1 MKPIVP
7 DLAARLDS
15 ILCVGA
21 HADDIEIGCAGTL
34 LQLLWA
40 NPAMRVD
47 WIVLSATG
55 QRADEARRA
64 AAKVLGWERAS
75 VSEPVGGD
83 SGGGDVRVEAFA
95 ERYFPAIYGDLKR
108 YFDDLGG
115 RLRPD
120 LIFAP
125 RRADE
130 HQDHRVTAELVWQ
143 TFRAQPILEYE
154 IVKYEGD
161 LGRPNVYVALT
172 EEVVDAKL
180 TLLRDTFGSQRDRYW
195 FDDETFRGLLRTR
208 GVECR
213 APSGYAEAF
222 HGDKLRLL

>member
-1 MKPIVP
+1 MNPLAP
-7 DLAARLDS
+7 DLADRLDA
-15 ILCVGA
+15 ILCIGA

-34 LQLLWA
+34 LHLVRA

-47 WIVLSATG
+47 WIVLSASG
-55 QRADEARRA
+55 QRADEARAA
-64 AAKVLGWERAS
+64 AAKVLGH
-75 VSEPVGGD
+75 GGD
-83 SGGGDVRVEAFA
+83 GGVRIETFA

-108 YFDDLGG
+108 YFDDLGT

-130 HQDHRVTAELVWQ
+130 HQDHRVTAELTWQ

-161 LGRPNVYVALT
+161 LGRPNVFVALSDQ
-172 EEVVDAKL
+172 VVDEKL
-180 TLLRDTFGSQRDRYW
+180 ALLHDAFASQRDRYW
-195 FDDETFRGLLRTR
+195 FSDETFRGLMRTR